1 MRTDEFLGKLDHD
14 RIVGAIRGAEEKTS
28 GEIRVFVQRGPLKGD
43 ALPAA
48 QKQFRNLGMQKT
60 KERNAVLILVAPRA
74 RKFAVIGDDGV
85 HQKCGEEYWTRLID
99 SMREHFQKED
109 FNQALL
115 EAIERTGQ
123 LLAEDFPK
131 ADGGKNELPDTIV
144 EGIAPKICRRAPQT
158 VYLQICADVLIPR
171 PAASF

>member
-14 RIVGAIRGAEEKTS
+14 RIVRAIREAEEKTS
-28 GEIRVFVQRGPLKGD
+28 GEIRVFFQRGSLKGD

-60 KERNAVLILVAPRA
+60 KERNGVLIFVAPRA

-85 HQKCGEEYWTRLID
+85 HQKCGEEYWTRLVD

-109 FNQALL
+109 FTQALL
-115 EAIERTGQ
+115 EAIGRTGQ
-123 LLAEDFPK
+123 LLGQYFPK
-131 ADGGKNELPDTIV
+131 QGGGKNELPDEII
-144 EGIAPKICRRAPQT
+144 G
-158 VYLQICADVLIPR
+158 
-171 PAASF
+171 S